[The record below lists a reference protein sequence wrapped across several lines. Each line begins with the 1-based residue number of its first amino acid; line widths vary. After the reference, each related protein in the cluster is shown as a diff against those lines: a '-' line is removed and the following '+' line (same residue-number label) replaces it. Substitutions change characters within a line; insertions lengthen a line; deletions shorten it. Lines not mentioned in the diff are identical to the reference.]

1 MADEGNEPVREADVV
16 VVGGGPVGENLA
28 QYALEAGCS
37 VVLVEAALLGG
48 ECSYYAC
55 MPSKALL
62 RPLEV
67 LAAAQHLGG
76 VTGAG
81 LDRESLL
88 ARRDE
93 WVSHY
98 QDSGQVR
105 WAQGL
110 GIDVVRGHARLVG
123 ERLVEVEGTQ
133 GRTRW
138 EARVAVVLATG
149 SAPVVPEQLASLV
162 PWGSRDATAVREV
175 PERLVV
181 VGGGVVAVE
190 AATWMAAL
198 GAQVTVVA
206 RGELLAG
213 AEPFAGPLVARGL
226 RERGVDVRTRTTV
239 LRADRPRTG
248 EPVLGRVHGG
258 PVTIEVGGATPGRL
272 TADEILVATGRRP
285 ALDDVGLEDVGLTRE
300 DVGAGRLPGWLHVI
314 GDAGQGAPL
323 THMGKYE
330 ARVLG
335 ARLGA
340 RLSGHPSGHDSFVP
354 PVVPVPQVVFT
365 DPQVAWVGLTR
376 EVAGQEGRDVVVAEV
391 LFASAAGASLLRDDS
406 DGRASLVVERGTGR
420 VLGATF
426 VGPSAGELLHAATV
440 AIVSQAPVR
449 VLRHAVPAYPTA
461 SELWLRL
468 LEELPVELR

>member
-213 AEPFAGPLVARGL
+213 AEPFAGPLVARPGP
-226 RERGVDVRTRTTV
+226 TRARCG
-239 LRADRPRTG
+239 RADPNDGAARGSSP
-248 EPVLGRVHGG
+248 HG
-258 PVTIEVGGATPGRL
+258 
-272 TADEILVATGRRP
+272 
-285 ALDDVGLEDVGLTRE
+285 
-300 DVGAGRLPGWLHVI
+300 
-314 GDAGQGAPL
+314 
-323 THMGKYE
+323 
-330 ARVLG
+330 
-335 ARLGA
+335 
-340 RLSGHPSGHDSFVP
+340 
-354 PVVPVPQVVFT
+354 
-365 DPQVAWVGLTR
+365 
-376 EVAGQEGRDVVVAEV
+376 
-391 LFASAAGASLLRDDS
+391 
-406 DGRASLVVERGTGR
+406 
-420 VLGATF
+420 
-426 VGPSAGELLHAATV
+426 
-440 AIVSQAPVR
+440 
-449 VLRHAVPAYPTA
+449 
-461 SELWLRL
+461 
-468 LEELPVELR
+468 